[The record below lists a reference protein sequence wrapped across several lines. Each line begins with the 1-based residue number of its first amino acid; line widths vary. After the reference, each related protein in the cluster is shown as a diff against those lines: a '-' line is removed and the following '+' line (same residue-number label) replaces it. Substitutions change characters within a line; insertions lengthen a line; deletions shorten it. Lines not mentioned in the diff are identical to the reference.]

1 MSSVGNPLLAIAD
14 AVPARIKEVLEA
26 RDRHIAALLELN
38 QEYATLLTLT
48 QVAPTRSV
56 VGEPV
61 GPSHEGSEVATHAA
75 RRRARDTA
83 GPAESPLT
91 GTPAA

>member
-14 AVPARIKEVLEA
+14 AVPARLKELVDE
-26 RDRHIAALLELN
+26 RDRLIGRLLELN

-61 GPSHEGSEVATHAA
+61 GPSHEGSEVTTHAA
-75 RRRARDTA
+75 RRRARDTT

-91 GTPAA
+91 GTPAV